1 MKPSY
6 QILRTITLAIALGVS
21 HQAMSAGYMKFDDI
35 KGESTESA
43 AQPSRTDKPNATPQP
58 INGGLDRDIIRRVG
72 KGGKG
77 SSSDNQQRPP
87 VLDVRPVHNQGIEP
101 DEID

>member
-1 MKPSY
+1 MKPGH
-6 QILRTITLAIALGVS
+6 QILRAITLAIALGIS
-21 HQAMSAGYMKFDDI
+21 HQAISAGYMKFDDI
-35 KGESTESA
+35 KGESSGSA

-77 SSSDNQQRPP
+77 GGTSTPQHPP
-87 VLDVRPVHNQGIEP
+87 VVDTRPVHNQGIEP

>member
-1 MKPSY
+1 MKPGY
-6 QILRTITLAIALGVS
+6 QILRTLTLAIALGVS

-43 AQPSRTDKPNATPQP
+43 AQP

-77 SSSDNQQRPP
+77 SSTSTPPRAP
-87 VLDVRPVHNQGIEP
+87 VLNTNPVHNQGVEP

>member
-6 QILRTITLAIALGVS
+6 QILRTLTLAIALGVS
-21 HQAMSAGYMKFDDI
+21 HQAMSAGYIKLGDI

-43 AQPSRTDKPNATPQP
+43 QQPSRTDKPNATPQP

-72 KGGKG
+72 KSGKG
-77 SSSDNQQRPP
+77 SSSDNPQRPP
-87 VLDVRPVHNQGIEP
+87 VLDVRPVHNQGVEP

>member
-1 MKPSY
+1 MKPGY
-6 QILRTITLAIALGVS
+6 QILRTLTLAIALAAS
-21 HQAMSAGYMKFDDI
+21 HQAMSAGYIKFDDI

-77 SSSDNQQRPP
+77 SSTPPRAP
-87 VLDVRPVHNQGIEP
+87 VLNTNPLHNQGIEP

>member
-1 MKPSY
+1 MKPGY
-6 QILRTITLAIALGVS
+6 QILRTLTLAIALAAS
-21 HQAMSAGYMKFDDI
+21 HQAMSAGYIKFDDI

-77 SSSDNQQRPP
+77 SSTPATSARPQHKP
-87 VLDVRPVHNQGIEP
+87 VTQPGYRAG
-101 DEID
+101 

>member
-6 QILRTITLAIALGVS
+6 QILRTLTLAIALGIS

-77 SSSDNQQRPP
+77 SSTSTTPRAP
-87 VLDVRPVHNQGIEP
+87 VLNTNPVHNQGIEP